1 MARQNAQKAI
11 DLLAHDTTDPEDL
24 RKAIRESA
32 EQKLKQ
38 LSQPR

>member
-1 MARQNAQKAI
+1 
-11 DLLAHDTTDPEDL
+11 LAHDTTDPED
-24 RKAIRESA
+24 RQKAIRESA